1 MSLDVVRAY
10 FDERI
15 IGKLS
20 ESNPLQSAVFS
31 SVFFDDEESASYIES
46 DILKLFQDNSLV
58 NTSYWPDVDDA
69 RVMMSAIPNN
79 TYERTEEPPHSIQ
92 DDIEFATAVIM
103 TCDGASLSESDFCE
117 RRNQK
122 ETALSEVP
130 TKRSASP
137 PVVPIAPIIIPKKP
151 TRTSGTQTDAPA
163 VTNENTIP
171 GAKPGS
177 FQSGKDKFL
186 QDVSTLARQWRKLV
200 LSFFLSPLSHR
211 AVLMLA

>member
-31 SVFFDDEESASYIES
+31 SVFFDDEESASFIES
-46 DILKLFQDNSLV
+46 DIIKLFQDNSLV
-58 NTSYWPDVDDA
+58 NTTHWPDVDDA

-79 TYERTEEPPHSIQ
+79 TYERTEEPSHSIQ

-103 TCDGASLSESDFCE
+103 TSDDASLSESDFCQ

-122 ETALSEVP
+122 E
-130 TKRSASP
+130 KQR
-137 PVVPIAPIIIPKKP
+137 
-151 TRTSGTQTDAPA
+151 
-163 VTNENTIP
+163 
-171 GAKPGS
+171 
-177 FQSGKDKFL
+177 
-186 QDVSTLARQWRKLV
+186 
-200 LSFFLSPLSHR
+200 
-211 AVLMLA
+211 